1 MTHSNSNR
9 RRIVIAMGGRAQSGK
24 TRLSLS
30 LYDHLVARGYTVKI
44 IPFALPVKKMLS
56 TLGLTTAHLFGDQ
69 KETPSEILGGATP
82 RFAMQSLA
90 TGWGREMLYDDIWV
104 DAWKRAVADCDAEI
118 VIADDLRHVP
128 ELVALREAEAY
139 IYEVYRASK
148 APRGY
153 AERFKFWWKQI
164 HAHPSERLDFEKN
177 GVNRFVVE
185 EGSPDSALQ
194 KFLAANPFLF

>member
-1 MTHSNSNR
+1 MHSNSKR
-9 RRIVIAMGGRAQSGK
+9 RPIIIAMGGRAQSGK
-24 TRLSLS
+24 TRLSMALH
-30 LYDHLVARGYTVKI
+30 DHLVKRGLQVKI

-69 KETPSEILGGATP
+69 KETPSVILGGATP

-104 DAWKRAVADCDAEI
+104 DAWKRAVAECDADVI
-118 VIADDLRHVP
+118 IADDLRHVP
-128 ELVALREAEAY
+128 ELVALRDAEAF
-139 IYEVYRASK
+139 IYEVYRISK
-148 APRGY
+148 EPRGFVN
-153 AERFKFWWKQI
+153 RFKFWWKQL

-177 GVNRFVVE
+177 NVNRFVVE
-185 EGSPDSALQ
+185 EGTPDSALK